1 MSEQQPSQSTE
12 TYEKS
17 GAAAGTWILVGIVV
31 LSIILGFL
39 AHYKLRSSADVVSK
53 AQGQFSRQGKTLK
66 LHECVKTA
74 LEWNKKRCQ
83 GLKILCQA
91 SIPRVTGAC
100 LEAQKR
106 VQSCNALD
114 MGKSSS
120 HFAYRYCKPFGYKKR
135 ADQKACV
142 LAYNTVYSYC
152 SHLRGK
158 TAKKFKPAP
167 RVRKASTGTKANSAP
182 PARTR
187 TQTPPRRTP

>member
-106 VQSCNALD
+106 VQRCKDLD

-120 HFAYRYCKPFGYKKR
+120 HFAYRNCKPFGYKKR

-152 SHLRGK
+152 FHLRGK
-158 TAKKFKPAP
+158 TIKKFKPAP
-167 RVRKASTGTKANSAP
+167 RRKVTTGQKNATP

-187 TQTPPRRTP
+187 ATTPPRRTP